1 MEKTANNR
9 CQTQS
14 LFFGKLFV
22 LFYYFR
28 FVLMEKTRSPS
39 PRLRLAAKRWQQL
52 VPKKPDKYWQKF
64 FLDFFLIAQSK
75 DCFGLAFG

>member
-1 MEKTANNR
+1 MASFSVN
-9 CQTQS
+9 CPF
-14 LFFGKLFV
+14 LFPNFAPTWWKKLG
-22 LFYYFR
+22 
-28 FVLMEKTRSPS
+28 SQ
-39 PRLRLAAKRWQQL
+39 AATSSSIERWQQL